1 MEERVKDLEDRLA
14 DLEEESRQIRSRLNE
29 PMNPGIDA
37 VQRMLKEMKELLG
50 RLKMIE
56 KQLET
61 LEGP

>member
-14 DLEEESRQIRSRLNE
+14 DLEEESRQIRSRLDE

-37 VQRMLKEMKELLG
+37 VQRMLKEMRQLLG

>member
-14 DLEEESRQIRSRLNE
+14 DLEEESRQIRSRLDE

-37 VQRMLKEMKELLG
+37 VQRMLKEMRELLG